1 MDGPSLIF
9 IIMLIVM
16 PLLLSTGIA
25 MPYLAD
31 SLSGG
36 KDRDMHTTFAAPQG
50 SGPVRPR
57 S

>member
-1 MDGPSLIF
+1 MDGPSLIV
-9 IIMLIVM
+9 IVMLTVM
-16 PLLLSTGIA
+16 PLLLCTGIA

-31 SLSGG
+31 ILSGR

>member
-31 SLSGG
+31 SLSGR
-36 KDRDMHTTFAAPQG
+36 KDQDMHTTFAAPQG